1 MEKKYYIGLD
11 LGTSSVGWAATDENY
26 NFLRL
31 KGKTAWGARI
41 FSEAVDCKGRRSFR
55 SSKRRVA
62 RRKYRLLLL
71 KNLFA
76 EEMAKVDKT
85 FFLRLENS
93 TYWAEDKAKDAEG
106 NDLGKTLIFKT
117 TEEEREFHKTYPTTW
132 HLRKK
137 LVDNDEQA
145 LSDLRLVYLAIH
157 HIMKYRGNFLSD
169 GTKDNEEPSKDTI
182 DRINVILNLLEA
194 KDNESGVSDNIT
206 YLSKESYNELIET
219 LENKNLNKT
228 KKQDKIKKLFKN
240 IDKTNEDIK
249 VYIDLF
255 KTLVTG
261 GVFSVKKINEEYDK
275 LKIDFNNGFD
285 DNADEISKALGD
297 AYELVLI
304 AKAYNDYISLKDLL
318 GGNPYLS
325 YVMADI
331 YDEHKK
337 DLRSLKEILISIDN
351 KLGNEGSNRVYNLV
365 FKPVIVPKEER
376 KDKDGKKNKKLT
388 TPNYASFIQGDD
400 VEKKSV
406 TLENLN
412 KNIKEILEA
421 NKQYVD
427 EIDKEEFDRLLD
439 KASNNELFKKQATVS
454 TSLIPHQCHLKEL
467 NKILENAG
475 EKYPFIKENS
485 DKIIQLFKFRVP
497 YYYGPLNNES
507 KEHAWIVKNEGKER
521 TKITPWNID
530 EVVDKGR
537 TREGFFKKL
546 TNSCTYLVGETVLP
560 KVSLVYEKYLA
571 LERLNK
577 MQVNGNYLNH
587 KDKID
592 LLNYVL
598 GNSNTTIENIRKK
611 LASDTGMKINDI
623 VISNIK
629 NNVPFTATSHAFFR
643 KRFNLENSK
652 EFELCEEVIKYAT
665 IYADD
670 KKELKKFL
678 SENFSFD
685 EKLIKEIANLQTNK
699 LGRLSKKF
707 LCGGAK
713 DEMYYTDENGVM
725 YTILGLLEE
734 TNQNLQEIVNS
745 GKYGF
750 DEKIKEF
757 NDALTKDETID
768 EQISKILEGTP
779 ALMVRSITQTMKV
792 VDDVIKAAKCE
803 PKKIIMEVTRTDEK
817 KGQEVASRYIQLKKK
832 ISEDKEIDDKEK
844 EGLLSDLEEAN
855 KTKKLKGKHL
865 YLYFSQLGIDLYTGK
880 KMKIEEVLEG
890 KYDIDHIVPQ
900 SLIKDDSLDNQVLVN
915 KKYNQDVKKDIYPI
929 CDEIRSKMLN
939 LWYNYKERGII
950 KEEKYNRL
958 IRTTDLT
965 DDEINDFVRR
975 QINVVNYSNVQIKR
989 IFELKYPDTEIIFS
1003 KAGFPSLLRKEY
1015 EIAKMRDLNDAHHA
1029 VDAYLNIVCG
1039 DILTSLYTDVFYL
1052 IKRKKEKKENPTFNM
1067 ERRLLGYIKKNDLM
1081 NKIKSNCLRHDALIT
1096 FKPDYDSGMFYKQ
1109 TIFKKSG
1116 DKETGLIP
1124 LHTKGPMSDVKKYG
1138 GYSSLSQSYILAV
1151 EYKVKKKTVK
1161 KLLRVPTMYVKLYG
1175 DDLNKIAKLIVD
1187 DEKATD
1193 IKVLRKIYLNQ
1204 KIKYNGCYYLIY
1216 TKNEFVNKYKMA
1228 YQNYI
1233 DNDALVYLNKCLKK
1247 TDELDDKD
1255 KTEQEIIVN
1264 KDGDKLKITKEEN
1277 LKIFKLIKEQYSK
1290 PVYESTPY
1298 IAKSK
1303 EMPEDAFNNLSIK
1316 KQIDTLFNMIKILSR
1331 SNEDAKFDKSLNNGS
1346 SKYFLKVNTITD
1358 DKIYIVNES
1367 PSGLFKGKEEL
1378 I

>member
-106 NDLGKTLIFKT
+106 NELGKTLIFKT
-117 TEEEREFHKTYPTTW
+117 TEEEREFHKAYPTTW

-169 GTKDNEEPSKDTI
+169 AINDGNEKPSKETI
-182 DRINVILNLLEA
+182 DKINTILNLLEA
-194 KDNESGVSDNIT
+194 KDNESEVSDNIT
-206 YLSKESYNELIET
+206 YISKESYNELIET
-219 LENKNLNKT
+219 LENKNLNK
-228 KKQDKIKKLFKN
+228 KVKQSKINCLFKN
-240 IDKTNEDIK
+240 IDKNNDEIK

-275 LKIDFNNGFD
+275 LKIDFNNGFED
-285 DNADEISKALGD
+285 TADEISKALGD
-297 AYELVLI
+297 AYDLVLI

-318 GGNPYLS
+318 GENPYLS
-325 YVMADI
+325 YVMVDI

-337 DLRSLKEILISIDN
+337 DLKSLKKILISIDN
-351 KLGNEGSNRVYNLV
+351 KLGNNGKNRVYCSV
-365 FKPVIVPKEER
+365 FKPIIAVKKAKDRKKE
-376 KDKDGKKNKKLT
+376 KLT

-467 NKILENAG
+467 NKILENAA

-530 EVVDKGR
+530 EVVNKEL

-587 KDKID
+587 SDKMD

-629 NNVPFTATSHAFFR
+629 NNVPFTATSHAFFG

-678 SENFSFD
+678 SENFGFD
-685 EKLIKEIANLQTNK
+685 EKLIKEIANLPTNK
-699 LGRLSKKF
+699 WGRLSKKF

-803 PKKIIMEVTRTDEK
+803 PKKIIMEVTRKDEK

-832 ISEDKEIDDKEK
+832 ISEDKGIDDKER
-844 EGLLSDLEEAN
+844 EELLSDLEEAN

-958 IRTTDLT
+958 IRTTELT
-965 DDEINDFVRR
+965 DDEINDFVKR

-1015 EIAKMRDLNDAHHA
+1015 EIAKMRELNDAHHA

-1081 NKIKSNCLRHDALIT
+1081 DKIKSNCLRHDALIT

-1138 GYSSLSQSYILAV
+1138 GYSSLSQSYLLAV
-1151 EYKVKKKTVK
+1151 EYKVKKKTIK

-1175 DDLNKIAKLIVD
+1175 DDLNTIAKLIVD

-1216 TKNEFVNKYKMA
+1216 TNGDVTNKYKMA

-1247 TDELDDKD
+1247 IDELDDKD
-1255 KTEQEIIVN
+1255 KIEQEIIVN
-1264 KDGDKLKITKEEN
+1264 KDGDKLRITKEEN
-1277 LKIFKLIKEQYSK
+1277 LKIFKLIKSNYYK
-1290 PVYESTPY
+1290 PIYELTTY
-1298 IAKSK
+1298 IVKSK
-1303 EMPEDAFNNLSIK
+1303 EMTEDAFNNLSLK

-1331 SNEDAKFDKSLNNGS
+1331 SNEDAKFDESLKNSGT
-1346 SKYFLKVNTITD
+1346 KYYRVSTNITNLD
-1358 DKIYIVNES
+1358 TYIVNES

>member
-41 FSEAVDCKGRRSFR
+41 FSEAVDCKERRSFR
-55 SSKRRVA
+55 SNKRRVA

-106 NDLGKTLIFKT
+106 NELGKTLIFKT
-117 TEEEREFHKTYPTTW
+117 TEEEREFHKAYPTTW

-169 GTKDNEEPSKDTI
+169 AINDGNEKPSKETI
-182 DRINVILNLLEA
+182 DKINTILNLLEA
-194 KDNESGVSDNIT
+194 KDNESEVSDNIT
-206 YLSKESYNELIET
+206 YISKESYNELIET
-219 LENKNLNKT
+219 LENKNLNK
-228 KKQDKIKKLFKN
+228 KVKQSKINCLFKN
-240 IDKTNEDIK
+240 IDKNNDEIK

-275 LKIDFNNGFD
+275 LKIDFNNGFED
-285 DNADEISKALGD
+285 TADEISKALGD
-297 AYELVLI
+297 AYDLVLI

-318 GGNPYLS
+318 GENPYLS
-325 YVMADI
+325 YVMVDI
-331 YDEHKK
+331 YDEHKI
-337 DLRSLKEILISIDN
+337 DLKSLKKILISIDN
-351 KLGNEGSNRVYNLV
+351 KLGNNGKNRVYCSV
-365 FKPVIVPKEER
+365 FKPIIAVKKAKDRKKE
-376 KDKDGKKNKKLT
+376 KLT

-400 VEKKSV
+400 VDKKSV

-475 EKYPFIKENS
+475 KKYPFIKENS

-587 KDKID
+587 SDKMD

-629 NNVPFTATSHAFFR
+629 NNVPFTATSHAFFG

-678 SENFSFD
+678 SENFGFD
-685 EKLIKEIANLQTNK
+685 EKLIKEIANLQTNNW
-699 LGRLSKKF
+699 GRLSKKF
-707 LCGGAK
+707 LCGGDK

-803 PKKIIMEVTRTDEK
+803 PKKIIMEVTRKDEK

-832 ISEDKEIDDKEK
+832 ISEDKGIDDKER
-844 EGLLSDLEEAN
+844 EELLSDLEEAN

-958 IRTTDLT
+958 IRTTELT
-965 DDEINDFVRR
+965 DDEINDFVKR

-1096 FKPDYDSGMFYKQ
+1096 FKPDYDSGALYNQTMYK
-1109 TIFKKSG
+1109 KEKSNS
-1116 DKETGLIP
+1116 LIP
-1124 LHTKGPMSDVKKYG
+1124 LHTKGPMKDVSKYG
-1138 GYSSLSQSYILAV
+1138 GYSDMSQSYILAV
-1151 EYKVKKKTVK
+1151 EYKSENGYTK
-1161 KLLRVPTMYVKLYG
+1161 KLMRVPTMYVKLYG
-1175 DDLNKIAKLIVD
+1175 EDLNTIVNLVVN

-1193 IKVLRKIYLNQ
+1193 IKVLRKVYLNQ
-1204 KIKYNGCYYLIY
+1204 KIRYNGCYYCIY
-1216 TKNEFVNKYKMA
+1216 TSNINQNKYKMA
-1228 YQNYI
+1228 YQNYF
-1233 DNDALVYLNKCLKK
+1233 DNDILIYLSKCLKK
-1247 TDELDDKD
+1247 IDELDDKE

-1264 KDGDKLKITKEEN
+1264 KDGDKLKISKEEN
-1277 LKIFKLIKEQYSK
+1277 LKIFILMKDQLKK
-1290 PVYESTPY
+1290 PIYNSALY
-1298 IAKSK
+1298 IANSR
-1303 EMPEDAFNNLSIK
+1303 EMSEEIFNNFSIK
-1316 KQIDTLFNMIKILSR
+1316 SQIDTLYNMIKLLSR
-1331 SNEDAKFDKSLNNGS
+1331 TSEKVKFDKKINKKTAFTL
-1346 SKYFLKVNTITD
+1346 LKSMTITD

>member
-41 FSEAVDCKGRRSFR
+41 FSEAVDCKGRKSFR
-55 SSKRRVA
+55 SSKRRIA

-117 TEEEREFHKTYPTTW
+117 TEEERKFHETYPTTW

-157 HIMKYRGNFLSD
+157 HIMKYRGNFLND

-194 KDNESGVSDNIT
+194 KDNESEVSDNIT
-206 YLSKESYNELIET
+206 YISKESYSELIEI

-228 KKQDKIKKLFKN
+228 KKQDEIKKLFKN
-240 IDKTNEDIK
+240 VDKTNEDIK

-285 DNADEISKALGD
+285 DNADEISKALGE

-304 AKAYNDYISLKDLL
+304 AKTYNDYISLKDLL
-318 GGNPYLS
+318 RGKPYLS
-325 YVMADI
+325 YVMVDI

-351 KLGNEGSNRVYNLV
+351 KLGNNGKNRVYCSV
-365 FKPVIVPKEER
+365 FKPIIAIKENKDR
-376 KDKDGKKNKKLT
+376 KKEKLT
-388 TPNYASFIQGDD
+388 KPNYASFIQGDD

-421 NKQYVD
+421 NRQYVD
-427 EIDKEEFDRLLD
+427 EKDKEEFDRLLD

-454 TSLIPHQCHLKEL
+454 TSLIPHQCHLNEL

-475 EKYPFIKENS
+475 KKYPFIKENT

-530 EVVDKGR
+530 EVVNKEK

-587 KDKID
+587 SDKMD

-629 NNVPFTATSHAFFR
+629 NNVPFTATSHAFF
-643 KRFNLENSK
+643 KKHFNLENSK

-678 SENFSFD
+678 SEHFDFD
-685 EKLIKEIANLQTNK
+685 EKLIKEIANLPTNK
-699 LGRLSKKF
+699 WGRLSKKL
-707 LCGGAK
+707 LCGGSK
-713 DEMYYTDENGVM
+713 DELYYVDGNGVM
-725 YTILGLLEE
+725 YTILDLLEE
-734 TNQNLQEIVNS
+734 TNQNLQEIING

-750 DEKIKEF
+750 DKKIKEF
-757 NDALTKDETID
+757 NDTLTKDETID

-803 PKKIIMEVTRTDEK
+803 PKKIIMEVTRKDEE

-832 ISEDKEIDDKEK
+832 ITEDKEIDDKER
-844 EGLLSDLEEAN
+844 EELLVDLEEAN
-855 KTKKLKGKHL
+855 KTKKLKGKHI

-900 SLIKDDSLDNQVLVN
+900 SLIKDDSLDNKVLVN

-965 DDEINDFVRR
+965 DDEINDFVKR
-975 QINVVNYSNVQIKR
+975 QINVVNYSNIQIKR

-1052 IKRKKEKKENPTFNM
+1052 IKIKKEKKENPTFNM
-1067 ERRLLGYIKKNDLM
+1067 ERRLLRYIDKKELKD
-1081 NKIKSNCLRHDALIT
+1081 KIKTNCLRHDALIT

-1124 LHTKGPMSDVKKYG
+1124 LHTKGPMSDVTKYG

-1151 EYKVKKKTVK
+1151 EYKVKKNTVK

-1175 DDLNKIAKLIVD
+1175 EDLNTIAKLIVD

-1216 TKNEFVNKYKMA
+1216 TNNETQNKYKMA

-1247 TDELDDKD
+1247 IDELDDKD
-1255 KTEQEIIVN
+1255 KIEQEIIVN

-1290 PVYESTPY
+1290 PIYESTPY
-1298 IAKSK
+1298 IVKSK
-1303 EMPEDAFNNLSIK
+1303 EMPEDAFNDLSLK
-1316 KQIDTLFNMIKILSR
+1316 NQIDTLFNMIKVLSR
-1331 SNEDAKFDKSLNNGS
+1331 SCEDVKFDDSLLNNCKKNFRVS
-1346 SKYFLKVNTITD
+1346 IDITKYKL
-1358 DKIYIVNES
+1358 YIINES